1 MREYYTEAF
10 YASVL
15 KSNINDKANAQRI
28 HPPHGDPADS
38 KSESSD
44 KATKVKRLKTRLE
57 ELFGPDH
64 GPKPITIQEYRSRNK
79 QITTPKNN
87 TIKKKRGGKLNA
99 ARCKI
104 GNLKRLIG
112 LAITPEEK
120 IVFIRQLR
128 AAKIEEK
135 QRLKAKK
142 HKKDDI
148 MDNMFNNLFR
158 IGEQF
163 ST

>member
-1 MREYYTEAF
+1 MREYYTEAY
-10 YASVL
+10 YASQLNSKV
-15 KSNINDKANAQRI
+15 NNEINTIQSYGNSRTI

-64 GPKPITIQEYRSRNK
+64 GPRPITIEEYRNK
-79 QITTPKNN
+79 SKHIITPKNN
-87 TIKKKRGGKLNA
+87 PIKKKRGGKLNA

-135 QRLKAKK
+135 QRLKVKRQKK
-142 HKKDDI
+142 
-148 MDNMFNNLFR
+148 R
-158 IGEQF
+158 
-163 ST
+163 